1 MDEDEEGF
9 TAEEIQ
15 NAVFG
20 ALETYVD
27 DEEFAE
33 DAPFD
38 IDGIK
43 TFEAAMLLTSDKGIV
58 ITDNEG
64 GEWQLTIV
72 RSR

>member
-9 TAEEIQ
+9 TDDEIQ
-15 NAVFG
+15 DAVFE
-20 ALETYVD
+20 ALELWVEEND
-27 DEEFAE
+27 DG
-33 DAPFD
+33 PFD
-38 IDGIK
+38 IDGLK

-58 ITDNEG
+58 ITDTEG